1 MSPPIATHATGSL
14 LSSCRCTF
22 VICDNSVG
30 ANARRVSEVMKNMK
44 DMLNEIKVNRR
55 GFFKW
60 GAISGTAATLPLW
73 IQKLLPTP
81 IRTPLGIDEPRV
93 RPQGEEN
100 FLPSVCRCCDSG
112 CGVLVRVIGGQ
123 AVGIKGNPHH
133 PISQGALCPKGFTL
147 VQELYHPDR
156 VKTPLKRRG
165 ERGSGDWRPISW
177 DEAIGE
183 IADKLREIRSQGEP
197 HSVLILT
204 NSTQNFEHL
213 LLQRFATAFGTPNF
227 FEVGWSFGKGMV
239 DAAYAMMGMD
249 FTFDLEDAAFVISFG
264 FDWLQSFPSPVEA
277 TRAYAKL
284 RRGKPDRRVR
294 IIHIEPH
301 LSVTGIKAD
310 EWIAVK
316 PYTEGA
322 LALGIAH
329 VIVADGL
336 YDKDFV
342 SSQTFGF
349 EDWKDAEGNV
359 HRGFK
364 SLVLEDYEP
373 ERVSKFTGVKV
384 ETIRRLAYEFAE
396 RKPSIALADR
406 TRFYDQMAVMAL
418 NALVGSI
425 GVKGGVIPLP
435 TFSPFVLS
443 PCPQDEIARKGLS
456 NRRLD
461 KSEGNLFPLARSA
474 SEQIPDVLLGDNAP
488 YQVKALILHRANP
501 VFLSPE
507 LNRWYETIRKVP
519 FVVSMTTF
527 MDETSMLADI
537 ILPLHAT
544 LEDWHALA
552 TRTLKGTPV
561 LSVSKP
567 VVEPLYDTKNAG
579 DVVIKLAKAIGGTVA
594 EAFPWDSVDE
604 AMKES
609 LKGLFESGRG
619 EPISEPPVEEEESWI
634 EEEAKPTLDKW
645 FKGIASVGGWVDKKA
660 VITPKF
666 NTPSGKF
673 EFYSQILRQKLGEQM
688 SDIAFLPHVEAPE
701 FLGELKKE
709 VRLTTAPPAGNGA
722 SEPMHLYLFVPLV
735 FQNGE
740 GAHLPYL
747 QGIAGS
753 YLNERRWHTW
763 VEINPETAKEL
774 GIEED
779 EFVWVISPIGRVRA
793 RAKFNI
799 GIPKDV
805 VAMPLGLGHT
815 AYGRWAQGV
824 GSNPASIVP
833 KVLDEITGQPLWQ
846 LTLVRISKGGE
857 V

>member
-1 MSPPIATHATGSL
+1 
-14 LSSCRCTF
+14 
-22 VICDNSVG
+22 
-30 ANARRVSEVMKNMK
+30 MKNMK

-73 IQKLLPTP
+73 IQKLLPSP
-81 IRTPLGIDEPRV
+81 IGMREPRV
-93 RPQGEEN
+93 KPQGEEN
-100 FLPSVCRCCDSG
+100 FLPTVCGCCDAG
-112 CGVLVRVIGGQ
+112 CGALVRVIAGQ

-133 PISQGALCPKGFTL
+133 PISQGSLCPKGFAL

-165 ERGSGDWRPISW
+165 ERGSGDWKPISW

-183 IADKLREIRSQGEP
+183 IAGKLKEIRSQGEP
-197 HSVLILT
+197 HSLMILT
-204 NSTQNFEHL
+204 NPNSNFERL
-213 LLQRFATAFGTPNF
+213 LLQRFANAFGTPNF
-227 FEVGWSFGKGMV
+227 IEVGWSFGKGMV
-239 DAAYAMMGMD
+239 DASYAMMGTD
-249 FTFDLEDAAFVISFG
+249 FTFDLEDAAFIISFG

-294 IIHIEPH
+294 IVHIEPH
-301 LSVTGIKAD
+301 MSVTGIKAD

-316 PYTEGA
+316 PYTEAA
-322 LALGIAH
+322 LALGMAH
-329 VIVADGL
+329 IIVAEGL
-336 YDKDFV
+336 YDKTFV
-342 SSQTFGF
+342 TTQTFGF
-349 EDWKDAEGNV
+349 EDFKDAEGNI

-364 SLVLEDYEP
+364 SLVLEDYDP

-384 ETIRRLAYEFAE
+384 ETIRRLAHEFAE
-396 RKPSIALADR
+396 KKPSIALADR

-425 GVKGGVIPLP
+425 GVKGGIIPLP
-435 TFSPFVLS
+435 AFSPFVLP
-443 PCPQDEIARKGLS
+443 PCPQDEIARNGLS

-461 KSEGNLFPLARSA
+461 KSEEKLFPLANSVA
-474 SEQIPDVLLGDNAP
+474 EQIPDALLNNNVP

-501 VFLSPE
+501 VFLSPD
-507 LNRWYETIRKVP
+507 LNRWFETVRKIP
-519 FVVSMTTF
+519 LVVSMTSF

-579 DVVIKLAKAIGGTVA
+579 DVVISLAKAVGGTVA
-594 EAFPWDSVDE
+594 EAFPWNSVDE
-604 AMKES
+604 AIKES

-645 FKGIASVGGWVDKKA
+645 FRSIAAVGGWVDKKA
-660 VITPKF
+660 VVTPKF

-673 EFYSQILRQKLGEQM
+673 EFYSQTLRQKLGERV
-688 SDIAFLPHVEAPE
+688 SDLACLPHVEDPE

-709 VRLTTAPPAGNGA
+709 VRLATAPPAGNGT

-753 YLNERRWHTW
+753 YLSERRWHTW

-774 GIEED
+774 GIVED

-793 RAKFNI
+793 RAKFNV

-846 LTLVRISKGGE
+846 LTLVRISKGGRA
-857 V
+857 